1 MEFFSSLMTRRAAL
15 GYLGAA
21 FAAGGAPAWVAP
33 ARAETLPAVVINRDP
48 GCGCCGAWAGHLALA
63 GYDVK
68 IVNTRDLQAV
78 RERLGVPDDLAAC
91 HTAEVAGYV
100 VEGHVPLAAIEK
112 LLAEKPVATGI
123 AVAGMPAGSPGME
136 GGQPEVYEVVLF
148 GARQRTPF
156 GRFKGDV
163 QVHL

>member
-1 MEFFSSLMTRRAAL
+1 MKFLNSLMTRRAAL
-15 GYLGAA
+15 SYLGAA
-21 FAAGGAPAWVAP
+21 TAAATLP
-33 ARAETLPAVVINRDP
+33 ARAQTLPAVVVNRDP

-68 IVNTRDLQAV
+68 IVNTSDLQAV

-100 VEGHVPLAAIEK
+100 VEGHVPVAAVER

-136 GGQPEVYEVVLF
+136 GGEPQVYEVVLF
-148 GARQRTPF
+148 GPQRRTPF

-163 QVHL
+163 RVHI